1 MDIRNG
7 HRRLRA
13 RAGRCLA
20 GGACDVT
27 LMSKGPPIK
36 ILILSASV
44 GGGHLRAA
52 EALELALRQTAP
64 HIAIRNID
72 VLTLANKA
80 FRRIYGKGYLDVAAR
95 APHFL
100 GYVYDLLDRPK
111 DKEGE
116 FEPDRL
122 RVALEKLNM
131 QPFLRLLKAETWDM
145 VVNTHFL
152 PAEIIGSLKSAG
164 QISVPQVTVTTDFM
178 THRLWVQEPCEHY
191 FVATD
196 ESAAYL
202 HSWGVHAER
211 ISVTGIP
218 IHPVFCRRK
227 GRSECLKT
235 QGLSGDR
242 PIVLLSVRWVWSR
255 PDRAD
260 FFEATLTVT
269 SPMEVVVVCGRN
281 EELRHK
287 LGQLHPPRRH
297 RLVIIGYTD
306 EIDELMAVADVVISK
321 PGGLTSSEV
330 LARGSVL
337 AIVNPI
343 PGQES
348 RNSDYLLENG
358 AAVKIGP
365 VATLPYKIDLLL
377 NDPRRLAR
385 LKANARRLGRPRA
398 AFDVAAKVIELIGA
412 LPRLRQ

>member
-1 MDIRNG
+1 MTNSL
-7 HRRLRA
+7 HA
-13 RAGRCLA
+13 
-20 GGACDVT
+20 
-27 LMSKGPPIK
+27 K

-52 EALELALRQTAP
+52 EAMELALRQTAP
-64 HIAIRNID
+64 DAAISNLD
-72 VLTLANKA
+72 VLSLANKA
-80 FRRIYGKGYLDVAAR
+80 FRRIYGKGYLDVANR

-111 DKEGE
+111 DREGE

-152 PAEIIGSLKSAG
+152 PAEIIGSLRSAG

-191 FVATD
+191 FVAAA
-196 ESAAYL
+196 ESAVYL
-202 HSWGVHAER
+202 ASWGVRPES

-227 GRSECLKT
+227 DRSECLKG
-235 QGLSGDR
+235 QGLNGDL
-242 PIVLLSVRWVWSR
+242 PIVLLLSGGFGVG
-255 PDRAD
+255 PIEKIFQA
-260 FFEATLTVT
+260 ALTVD
-269 SPMEVVVVCGRN
+269 SPIEVVVVCGRN
-281 EELRHK
+281 EELRQK
-287 LGQLHPPRRH
+287 LVQQDASRRH
-297 RLVIIGYTD
+297 RVAVLGFTD
-306 EIDELMAVADVVISK
+306 AIDELMAVADIVISK
-321 PGGLTSSEV
+321 PGGLTSAEV
-330 LARGSVL
+330 LAQGSVL

-365 VATLPYKIDLLL
+365 VATLPYKIDALL

-385 LKANARRLGRPRA
+385 LRTNARRLARPRA
-398 AFDVAAKVIELIGA
+398 AFAAAEKVLSLIHTKS
-412 LPRLRQ
+412 QSF